1 MLDRSSFSR
10 RFADLSKRNDLRIIL
25 KKEVASFLRKV
36 YWFAPFGALASTGC
50 RLLDLTLEDLEIEI
64 SPSRGE

>member
-1 MLDRSSFSR
+1 MLGRSSCSR
-10 RFADLSKRNDLRIIL
+10 RFVGLSKRNDLRIIL
-25 KKEVASFLRKV
+25 KKEVASFLWKV
-36 YWFAPFGALASTGC
+36 YWFAPFGALSSTGC

>member
-1 MLDRSSFSR
+1 MLGRSSSSR

-25 KKEVASFLRKV
+25 KKEVASFLWKV